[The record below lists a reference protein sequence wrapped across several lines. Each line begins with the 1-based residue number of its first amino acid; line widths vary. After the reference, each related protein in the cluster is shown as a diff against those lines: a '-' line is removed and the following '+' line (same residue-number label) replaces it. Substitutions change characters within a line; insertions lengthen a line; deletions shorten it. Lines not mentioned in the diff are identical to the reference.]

1 MQGQKTLLVVIA
13 MALLVIGIE
22 GQGGGHGN
30 VYVRHNT
37 VVFLARSKNGLCDH
51 YLSRCFFAITFERN
65 GLGT

>member
-30 VYVRHNT
+30 VYVRKNT
-37 VVFLARSKNGLCDH
+37 VVFFISIKSNTIKRMNK
-51 YLSRCFFAITFERN
+51 
-65 GLGT
+65 